1 MRILNRPMFR
11 LGGSTGQGITSGLT
25 PRKRYAQGSIDWDEV
40 TAGRDKLM
48 KSYGPPPRG
57 YGVYDFLTD
66 WGLRMASATP
76 SGNVLQ
82 TGAKQAIEPHQKL
95 MAGKGEQEM
104 ADYMAGV
111 SATGASLSAVAD
123 VAAAKAAHQEK
134 LKERTDERIILDVA
148 AQIQN
153 EANKL
158 YPGRLQNIAQTDS
171 GSIGISQGRVNAKN
185 ERAKG
190 HDDTANVS
198 SELYVFDNDTK
209 TWEFDEQQLSTNKIW
224 FDVNTKTYLTVTLDK
239 DGKKVANYHTT
250 AEEGRNYLRT
260 YKKSEKATP
269 VEDEDKPTEPVK
281 KEKKSWFSRNV
292 QPTEEYTYNPEDF
305 MPKPL
310 ADPIKTAEKDYE
322 EMMTFWNW
330 LSSPKGNVKKEV
342 EKELAKRPEP
352 IR

>member
-1 MRILNRPMFR
+1 MFKR
-11 LGGSTGQGITSGLT
+11 GGSTGQGITSGLT
-25 PRKRYAQGSIDWDEV
+25 PRKKFQQGSIDWDEV
-40 TAGRDKLM
+40 MTGRDKLIE
-48 KSYGPPPRG
+48 SYGRPPRG

-158 YPGRLQNIAQTDS
+158 YPGRLENIAQTDS

-198 SELYVFDNDTK
+198 SELYVFDDATK

-260 YKKSEKATP
+260 YKKETP
-269 VEDEDKPTEPVK
+269 LPSDEDGEGTEDPPK

-292 QPTEEYTYNPEDF
+292 QPTEDYTYKPEDF
-305 MPKPL
+305 MPKPPE
-310 ADPIKTAEKDYE
+310 DPIKTAEKDYE
-322 EMMTFWNW
+322 EMMTFWKW
-330 LSSPKGNVKKEV
+330 FSSPKGNVKKEL

>member
-1 MRILNRPMFR
+1 MFR

-25 PRKRYAQGSIDWDEV
+25 PRKGYAQGSIDWDEV
-40 TAGRDKLM
+40 MTGRDRLIE
-48 KSYGPPPRG
+48 SYGRPPRG

-82 TGAKQAIEPHQKL
+82 TGAKQAIEPHEKL
-95 MAGKGEQEM
+95 MEGKGEQEM

-123 VAAAKAAHQEK
+123 VAAAKAAQQDK
-134 LKERTDERIILDVA
+134 LKERTDARIILEDA
-148 AQIQN
+148 LKIQN

-158 YPGRLQNIAQTDS
+158 YQGRLESIAQTDS
-171 GSIGISQGRVNAKN
+171 GSLGISQGRVNAKN

-190 HDDTANVS
+190 HDDTANIR

-209 TWEFDEQQLSTNKIW
+209 TWEFDEQQLSTNRIW

-260 YKKSEKATP
+260 YKKETP
-269 VEDEDKPTEPVK
+269 LPSDEDGEGTEDPPK

-292 QPTEEYTYNPEDF
+292 QPTEDYTYKPEDF
-305 MPKPL
+305 MPKPPE
-310 ADPIKTAEKDYE
+310 DPIKTAEKDYE
-322 EMMTFWNW
+322 EMMTFWKW
-330 LSSPKGNVKKEV
+330 FSSPKGNVKKEL